1 MIFDSNNVNF
11 LIEQDNE
18 AINNISSRT
27 AFYYPTKFKLFS
39 NHISRDKY
47 RKISD
52 RVFIWENDSRGSL
65 NIQQFYLFML
75 LYSLPKS
82 IKYDTMQEIYTMS
95 RSNNIWEFNR
105 NISFLKSNLFISIV
119 KDKSGKLSI
128 NCFDNKGKLV
138 GLHKNVKSRSIFVH
152 QKTKN

>member
-18 AINNISSRT
+18 AVNNISSRT

-39 NHISRDKY
+39 NHIDKNKY

-52 RVFIWENDSRGSL
+52 RVFIWENDPRGSL

-82 IKYDTMQEIYTMS
+82 IKYDKMQEIYTMS

-105 NISFLKSNLFISIV
+105 NVSFLKSNLFVSIV
-119 KDKSGKLSI
+119 RDSQDKLSI

-152 QKTKN
+152 KKTKN